1 MLLTAVH
8 NDDNEI
14 TNDSVVIV
22 TYHLQHSTEQSK
34 DERVNEWMLF
44 NFKYR
49 FHDLQCLQC
58 LDAVGWAAG
67 RASGL

>member
-1 MLLTAVH
+1 MTQL
-8 NDDNEI
+8 
-14 TNDSVVIV
+14 SV

-49 FHDLQCLQC
+49 YNITFIERRCVLK
-58 LDAVGWAAG
+58 
-67 RASGL
+67 